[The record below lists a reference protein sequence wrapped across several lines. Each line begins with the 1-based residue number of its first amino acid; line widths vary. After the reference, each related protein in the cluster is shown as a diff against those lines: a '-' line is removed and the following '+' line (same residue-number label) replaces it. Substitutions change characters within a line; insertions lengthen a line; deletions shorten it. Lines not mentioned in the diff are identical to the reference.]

1 VLAATVV
8 MAIATVLLMLFTA
21 ATWRI
26 LSTQHKLYSDPELVI
41 CPWPEAEIA
50 TTVDSLLIIG
60 LAASDREKRS
70 NAQYVEY
77 RFALVNRGRV
87 PIMVTGITEN
97 VLKQEGGHEPVRMRF
112 PYLRK
117 LGRPEVMAGVPWLI
131 PAQQYAICWR
141 FLSFYGQHERLKAQ
155 EFSIKA
161 TFRYHNGRRQVTT
174 TGDAVLRWGFD
185 APFPGD
191 SQPPGAGDVLD

>member
-1 VLAATVV
+1 VLAATIV
-8 MAIATVLLMLFTA
+8 MAIATVLLMLFTV

-26 LSTQHKLYSDPELVI
+26 LWTQHKLYNDPELI
-41 CPWPEAEIA
+41 IHPWPELA
-50 TTVDSLLIIG
+50 TTTGSLLIIALG
-60 LAASDREKRS
+60 ASDREKRS

-87 PIMVTGITEN
+87 PIMVMDITEN

-112 PYLRK
+112 PYFRK
-117 LGRPEVMAGVPWLI
+117 PGRPEVMAGVPWLI
-131 PAQQYAICWR
+131 AAQQYAICWR
-141 FLSFYGQHERLKAQ
+141 FLSFYGQHERLKDQ
-155 EFSIKA
+155 DFSIKA